1 MLKSK
6 EFWNVYHTVGFY
18 LFVAIF
24 ALRSM
29 SDPTAMST
37 PPCPCSCQ
45 QPMLL
50 SNISMTSAGTS
61 SGSMSAALANRWAEM
76 QQTAAVYME
85 QAQELGGVAKEWASH
100 ALQVSSSWVISA
112 LSSAQQAVASVQVP
126 QLLSAWLSTLQDS
139 MHLLA
144 HQAAPAAAYGPHLQR
159 STAGGQV
166 TPLDPW
172 ALHSLAHAASRPQLL
187 QQMSG
192 TAPYVSAQQQM
203 QQVMQAAVQ
212 GHATLAGT
220 TPAAAAQALQA
231 ANTAIAE
238 LMSKV
243 QWTLRPLQHQ
253 GRALQA
259 PAAANTT
266 CSSQERPAGL
276 AAAAATP
283 AAAVLQQCVLP
294 ALQLTQCNVDPA
306 AAGLASCPACDC
318 KCSTLA
324 ADGLFKLAAE
334 SFVQSAQANIK
345 RRMAPA
351 AAWTTSA
358 IAKAK
363 VRMRARGQLGS
374 CRVPSVG
381 TAAGAGQ
388 RFMFCLAC

>member
-1 MLKSK
+1 MKK
-6 EFWNVYHTVGFY
+6 DEFWNAFWLVFSVLILGLYM
-18 LFVAIF
+18 VAI
-24 ALRSM
+24 ASK
-29 SDPTAMST
+29 PEPVA
-37 PPCPCSCQ
+37 CPCSCQ

-166 TPLDPW
+166 TPVDPW

-192 TAPYVSAQQQM
+192 TAPYASAQQQM

-276 AAAAATP
+276 AAAAAATP
-283 AAAVLQQCVLP
+283 AAAALQQCVLP

-318 KCSTLA
+318 KFSTLA

-363 VRMRARGQLGS
+363 VRMRARGALGS